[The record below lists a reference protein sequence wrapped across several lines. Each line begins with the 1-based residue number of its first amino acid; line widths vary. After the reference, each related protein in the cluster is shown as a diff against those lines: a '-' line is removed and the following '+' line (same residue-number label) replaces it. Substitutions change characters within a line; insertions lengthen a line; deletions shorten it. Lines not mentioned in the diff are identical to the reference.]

1 MVQEIVAL
9 LQDHPHPLSAKAI
22 TRFLREKLQI
32 PDLKKNQVN
41 SVLYSNPAL
50 FIVEKG
56 NPPFWSLRSI
66 PAKEAGSTPRPLPS
80 RIGENNN
87 ATLSPRNR
95 EFAES
100 RDNESFSGASVVH
113 MDLPGF
119 DEVPGRNL
127 PPPPWIPDR
136 FTSPVR
142 PLFPWQ
148 VQALQV
154 WRSSGGRG
162 VVEAVTGS
170 GKSMV
175 AIQLL
180 YHFIKARKRSLI
192 LVPSTALQ
200 EQWHREIKAHLGFDT
215 VSHIGGG
222 PGYRYRQQSPITI
235 GIVNSVAQNA
245 PLYTGHFDLI
255 IADETHRYGASFFRR
270 ALLDTASFRMG
281 LTATFE
287 RSDDGV
293 GEVLKPYFNETICLV
308 YDFQRARKENVVARY
323 GAVFIGVDLDP
334 QEQKQYQEFGT
345 VMTKK
350 RNYLKNNWPDKY
362 DGVSFGEFLAQ
373 AVLASQKSDGEGLAA
388 RGYIHAMTQRRKIL
402 SESTVKTRCAETL
415 APAARTANKFVF
427 FCETQIAAESIAN
440 RLQASGLLVAAHHS
454 GIPDQERSG
463 ILDGLKHGGLHG
475 VVAVHTL
482 DEGVDVP
489 NLDLGVVVAGT
500 KQRRQMIQRMGRVLR
515 KKPDG
520 RKAVFVVI
528 YAKGTA
534 EDPGLG
540 INCEESHFDV
550 LIQNADRKE
559 FLDATTMPP
568 GELGPR
574 VAAFVAE
581 HVGVPT

>member
-56 NPPFWSLRSI
+56 NPPFWSLRTI

-80 RIGENNN
+80 RIDENIN
-87 ATLSPRNR
+87 ATLSSRNR
-95 EFAES
+95 EFAET
-100 RDNESFSGASVVH
+100 RDNESFSGAGVVH

-270 ALLDTASFRMG
+270 ALLDTASFRLG

-440 RLQASGLLVAAHHS
+440 RLQASGLHVAAHHS

-463 ILDGLKHGGLHG
+463 ILNGLKHGGLRG

-559 FLDATTMPP
+559 FLDATTTPP
-568 GELGPR
+568 EELGPR

-581 HVGVPT
+581 HVGVPN

>member
-1 MVQEIVAL
+1 M
-9 LQDHPHPLSAKAI
+9 
-22 TRFLREKLQI
+22 
-32 PDLKKNQVN
+32 
-41 SVLYSNPAL
+41 
-50 FIVEKG
+50 
-56 NPPFWSLRSI
+56 
-66 PAKEAGSTPRPLPS
+66 
-80 RIGENNN
+80 
-87 ATLSPRNR
+87 
-95 EFAES
+95 
-100 RDNESFSGASVVH
+100 
-113 MDLPGF
+113 
-119 DEVPGRNL
+119 
-127 PPPPWIPDR
+127 
-136 FTSPVR
+136 
-142 PLFPWQ
+142 
-148 VQALQV
+148 
-154 WRSSGGRG
+154 
-162 VVEAVTGS
+162 VEAVTGS

-215 VSHIGGG
+215 ISHIGGG

-255 IADETHRYGASFFRR
+255 IADETHRYGASFFRQ
-270 ALLDTASFRMG
+270 ALLDTASFRLG

-334 QEQKQYQEFGT
+334 QEQKQYQGFGT

-350 RNYLKNNWPDKY
+350 RNYLKNNWPNKY

-440 RLQASGLLVAAHHS
+440 RLQASGLHVAAHHS
-454 GIPDQERSG
+454 NIPDRERSE
-463 ILDGLKHGGLHG
+463 ILDHLKHGGLHG

-550 LIQNADRKE
+550 LIQNADQKE
-559 FLDATTMPP
+559 FLDATTTPP
-568 GELGPR
+568 DELGPR
-574 VAAFVAE
+574 VAAFVAQ
-581 HVGVPT
+581 HVGASQ